1 MYEMSLFQIGK
12 YLFATIFLVF
22 GAMHF
27 MAGADMAGMVPAFV
41 PGGVL
46 WVYLT
51 GLAMI
56 AYALAIY
63 TGRYAKLASQLLAL
77 LLVIFAVT
85 IHIPAVMGGD
95 QMSMSQVLKDL
106 GLAGGA
112 LVLGNNYTEGPGL

>member
-1 MYEMSLFQIGK
+1 MSLFQIGK
-12 YLFATIFLVF
+12 YLFATVMLAF

-27 MAGADMAGMVPAFV
+27 MAGADMAGMVPSFV

-51 GLAMI
+51 GAAMI

-95 QMSMSQVLKDL
+95 QMSMGQVLKDL

>member
-1 MYEMSLFQIGK
+1 MSLFQIGK

-27 MAGADMAGMVPAFV
+27 MAGAEMAGMVPAFV

-46 WVYLT
+46 WVYVT
-51 GLAMI
+51 GLALI

-77 LLVIFAVT
+77 LLIIFALTV
-85 IHIPAVMGGD
+85 HLPAVMGGD

-106 GLAGGA
+106 GLAAGA